1 MIDDKKIEAAKEEIY
16 EDRFLLNG
24 EEIGAYLAGYC
35 GDKYLILGFKNETG
49 WIRKF
54 TPNVVV
60 DNGYV
65 SYRLADAN
73 YVAWING

>member
-1 MIDDKKIEAAKEEIY
+1 ML
-16 EDRFLLNG
+16 F
-24 EEIGAYLAGYC
+24 LAGYC
-35 GDKYLILGFKNETG
+35 GDKYLILGFKDETG

-65 SYRLADAN
+65 SYRIALAD

>member
-1 MIDDKKIEAAKEEIY
+1 MTKPYRIRHKAS
-16 EDRFLLNG
+16 
-24 EEIGAYLAGYC
+24 
-35 GDKYLILGFKNETG
+35 DKYLILGFKDETG

>member
-1 MIDDKKIEAAKEEIY
+1 MTLKEIY
-16 EDRFLLNG
+16 EQHHGKVACYKG
-24 EEIGAYLAGYC
+24 EEIGAFLAGYC
-35 GDKYLILGFKNETG
+35 GDKYLILGFKDETG

-65 SYRLADAN
+65 SYRIASAD

>member
-1 MIDDKKIEAAKEEIY
+1 MNILTDVEE
-16 EDRFLLNG
+16 
-24 EEIGAYLAGYC
+24 
-35 GDKYLILGFKNETG
+35 KFKDETG

>member
-1 MIDDKKIEAAKEEIY
+1 MNSIMVRSLVIKAK
-16 EDRFLLNG
+16 RLVLF
-24 EEIGAYLAGYC
+24 LAGYC
-35 GDKYLILGFKNETG
+35 GDKYLILGFKDETG

-65 SYRLADAN
+65 SYRIASTD